1 MAAALSW
8 RTKLSISMAK
18 SMTNYS
24 RRPDGTVNRILTGA
38 FGLLA
43 KVRAQDSKGVKVSDV
58 TIDYRRETWF
68 RLFVPTEV
76 SDQVQLPVIVFIHGG
91 AFSFFS
97 PDHKGYD
104 ALCREMALKC
114 SAIVVSVHYRLT
126 PECRYPAQYHDVFDT
141 LKFLERRKIDGFPAN
156 ADLSRCFLVGD
167 SAGANIGHHVARR
180 YAEAE
185 SEFSKLKVIG
195 LVVIQGF
202 FGGEE
207 RTESEIKFKDTGL
220 VTTEAADWHWKVFLP
235 EGENRDH
242 EACNIFGPK
251 SSDISDLKNFPDV
264 LVFVGGLDALQEWQT
279 RYYEG
284 LKKAG
289 KKAELV
295 EYEDTIHGFYAFP
308 EIPVNSQFHSKL
320 AEFLRER

>member
-1 MAAALSW
+1 MSLL
-8 RTKLSISMAK
+8 KSI
-18 SMTNYS
+18 TDIS
-24 RRPDGTVNRILTGA
+24 RRSDGTINRIILGA
-38 FGLLA
+38 YGVLG
-43 KVRAQDSKGVKVSDV
+43 KVRPQDSNGVKVSDV
-58 TIDYRRETWF
+58 IVDYRRDLWF

-91 AFSFFS
+91 GFSFFS
-97 PDHKGYD
+97 PDYREYD
-104 ALCREMALKC
+104 ALCRTMALKN
-114 SAIVVSVHYRLT
+114 SAIVVSVNYRLS

-156 ADLSRCFLVGD
+156 ANLSRCFLVGD

-180 YAEAE
+180 YADAA

-195 LVVIQGF
+195 LIAIQAF

-207 RTESEIKFKDTGL
+207 RTESESRLKNAPL
-220 VTTEAADWHWKVFLP
+220 VSNEAADWHWKAFLP

-242 EACNIFGPK
+242 EAVNVFGPNA
-251 SSDISDLKNFPDV
+251 SDISDLDNFPDA
-264 LVFVGGLDALQEWQT
+264 LVFVGDLDPIQDWQK

-289 KKAELV
+289 KQAELV
-295 EYEDTIHGFYAFP
+295 EYSNTVHGFYVFP
-308 EIPVNSQFHSKL
+308 EIPETSLFHSKV
-320 AEFLRER
+320 AEFIRER